1 MENENKNELQ
11 TTQSETN
18 IVTKPQATIEY
29 GLTIWNDTKSMNAAM
44 KVANLLAKSQ
54 LLPEQYIGH
63 PENCLI
69 AIDIANRMRVSPLL
83 VAQNLYIVKG
93 KPAWSGSFAISAIN
107 NCGKFSPLD
116 FVFTNNGGGGCY
128 AQATRLF
135 DGKVLKSTEITLD
148 MAKSEGWS
156 TKNGSKWLTMP
167 KQMLMYRAGSFFAR
181 AYCPEVLLGV
191 QTLDEVQDVNGYVD
205 EQPQV
210 VTIQLDEEQN
220 RNEK

>member
-1 MENENKNELQ
+1 MQENVTQSTIETAKNEMSVKSQ
-11 TTQSETN
+11 D
-18 IVTKPQATIEY
+18 TINY
-29 GLTIWNDTKSMNAAM
+29 GMTMWSDTKSMNAAM

-93 KPAWSGSFAISAIN
+93 KPGWSGSFAISAIN

-116 FVFTNNGGGGCY
+116 FVYTKNGGGGCY
-128 AQATRLF
+128 AQATRLS
-135 DGKVLKSTEITLD
+135 DGKLLKGTEITLD
-148 MAKSEGWS
+148 MAKNEGWS
-156 TKNGSKWLTMP
+156 TKPGSKWLTMSE
-167 KQMLMYRAGSFFAR
+167 QMLAYRAGSFFAR

-191 QTLDEVQDVNGYVD
+191 QTIDEIQDVNGYAD
-205 EQPQV
+205 ENKSV
-210 VTIQLDEEQN
+210 VTIELNKEN
-220 RNEK
+220 NNG